1 VILTSGTVYEVHN
14 PEIAAL
20 LPRVLFIAIEN
31 EDYYATVPLLHIAS
45 VEMMQP
51 A

>member
-20 LPRVLFIAIEN
+20 LSRVLFMAIEN